1 MEGHGFE
8 VAPGIHRI
16 EAPLGDRYVA
26 CYLVVDEDALLVDT
40 GLDAT
45 PRESILPYCGSI
57 GLAAERVRWVV
68 ATHADVDHM
77 GGNATARE
85 LFPAATLVAHELDT
99 GLIEDVERIVS
110 ERYSEFAAE
119 HGIDVDDGFKAWC
132 RETARATPI
141 DLRVT
146 GGEAIRLG
154 AGRLVRL
161 LATPGH
167 SPGSLSVWD
176 AATQALIVGDA
187 VLGASIRTAAGD
199 DAFPPTYRTPDAYR
213 ATIDAVGR
221 LRPELLLTSHYA
233 VMRGPEVGDFLDESR
248 AFADRLEREALAEL
262 GDRPDGGTTLEL
274 VARLAP
280 RVGTWPEPAWVFLAN
295 ELVGHLEDLEVAGRV
310 RRIHAE
316 DGRARW
322 MLQEAGR

>member
-1 MEGHGFE
+1 MPGHGFE

-16 EAPLGDRYVA
+16 EAALGERYVA
-26 CYLVVDEDALLVDT
+26 CYLVLGDVALLVDT

-45 PRESILPYCGSI
+45 PRESILPYCQSI
-57 GLAAERVRWVV
+57 GIAAERVRWVV
-68 ATHADVDHM
+68 PTHADVDHM

-85 LFPAATLVAHELDT
+85 LFPAATLIAHELDT
-99 GLIEDVERIVS
+99 PLIEDVERIVS

-119 HGIDVDDGFKAWC
+119 HGIDVDDDFKAWC
-132 RETARATPI
+132 RENARAARI

-146 GGEAIRLG
+146 GGETIQLG
-154 AGRLVRL
+154 AGRTVRL
-161 LATPGH
+161 IPTPGH

-176 AATQALIVGDA
+176 ASTRALIVGDA

-199 DAFPPTYRTPDAYR
+199 DAFPPTYRNPDTYR
-213 ATIDAVGR
+213 ATIDAIER

-233 VMRGPEVGDFLDESR
+233 VMRGPEVGEFLDESR
-248 AFADRLEREALAEL
+248 AFASRLEREALAEL
-262 GDRPDGGTTLEL
+262 GERPGGTTLEL

-295 ELVGHLEDLEVAGRV
+295 ELVGHLEDLELAGRV
-310 RRIHAE
+310 RRSHDAN
-316 DGRARW
+316 GLARW